1 MTDDVPQHDTVTM
14 PLHIDRKRRKNS
26 NKRKTPSAMPRTI
39 TKIVGWNNSYENSP
53 TQEAERSYMEKEWEI
68 YRDTGVL
75 GSYRPERGILRRTE
89 DGNVESSFRDAATLA
104 DTDCV
109 TRKREMLIGSR
120 RFCITSVFPA
130 EPSATATDK
139 LLAYIDTELKKEAH
153 SA

>member
-1 MTDDVPQHDTVTM
+1 
-14 PLHIDRKRRKNS
+14 
-26 NKRKTPSAMPRTI
+26 MPRTI

-53 TQEAERSYMEKEWEI
+53 TQEAEGSYMEKEWEI

-89 DGNVESSFRDAATLA
+89 DGAVESNFRDTVIWA
-104 DTDCV
+104 DANRV
-109 TRKREMLIGSR
+109 TRQREMLIGSR

-139 LLAYIDTELKKEAH
+139 LLAYIDAELKKEAH

>member
-1 MTDDVPQHDTVTM
+1 
-14 PLHIDRKRRKNS
+14 
-26 NKRKTPSAMPRTI
+26 
-39 TKIVGWNNSYENSP
+39 
-53 TQEAERSYMEKEWEI
+53 MEKEWEI
-68 YRDTGVL
+68 YRDTGIL
-75 GSYRPERGILRRTE
+75 GGYRPGQGILRRTE

-109 TRKREMLIGSR
+109 TRKREMLIGGR

-139 LLAYIDTELKKEAH
+139 LLAYIDAELKKEAH

>member
-1 MTDDVPQHDTVTM
+1 MM
-14 PLHIDRKRRKNS
+14 RRSTTQRLCRCILTASAGKNS
-26 NKRKTPSAMPRTI
+26 NKRKTPSVMPRTI

-89 DGNVESSFRDAATLA
+89 DGAVESNFRDTVTWA
-104 DTDCV
+104 DANRV
-109 TRKREMLIGSR
+109 TRQREMLIGSR

-139 LLAYIDTELKKEAH
+139 LLAYIDAELKKEAH

>member
-1 MTDDVPQHDTVTM
+1 MMRRSTT
-14 PLHIDRKRRKNS
+14 PLLCQLTLTASAAKS
-26 NKRKTPSAMPRTI
+26 SGKRKPPSVMPRTI
-39 TKIVGWNNSYENSP
+39 MKIVGWNNSYENSP

-89 DGNVESSFRDAATLA
+89 DGAVESNFRDTVTWA
-104 DTDCV
+104 DANRV
-109 TRKREMLIGSR
+109 TRQREMLIGSR

-139 LLAYIDTELKKEAH
+139 LLAYIDAELKKEAH

>member
-1 MTDDVPQHDTVTM
+1 
-14 PLHIDRKRRKNS
+14 
-26 NKRKTPSAMPRTI
+26 MPRTI

-68 YRDTGVL
+68 YRDTGIL
-75 GSYRPERGILRRTE
+75 GGYRPEQGILRRTE

-109 TRKREMLIGSR
+109 TRKREMLIGGC

>member
-1 MTDDVPQHDTVTM
+1 MM
-14 PLHIDRKRRKNS
+14 RRRAMQRLCLRTSTASAAKS
-26 NKRKTPSAMPRTI
+26 SGKRKPPSVMPRTI

-68 YRDTGVL
+68 YRDTGIL
-75 GSYRPERGILRRTE
+75 GGYRPEQGILRRTE

-109 TRKREMLIGSR
+109 TRQREMLIGSR

-139 LLAYIDTELKKEAH
+139 LLAYIDAELKKEAH

>member
-1 MTDDVPQHDTVTM
+1 
-14 PLHIDRKRRKNS
+14 
-26 NKRKTPSAMPRTI
+26 MPRTI

-109 TRKREMLIGSR
+109 TRKREMLIGSP

-139 LLAYIDTELKKEAH
+139 LLAYIDAELKKEAH

>member
-1 MTDDVPQHDTVTM
+1 M
-14 PLHIDRKRRKNS
+14 
-26 NKRKTPSAMPRTI
+26 
-39 TKIVGWNNSYENSP
+39 KIVGWNNSYENSP

-89 DGNVESSFRDAATLA
+89 DGAVESNFRDTVTWA
-104 DTDCV
+104 DANRV
-109 TRKREMLIGSR
+109 TRQREMLIGSR

-139 LLAYIDTELKKEAH
+139 LLAYIDIDAELKKEAH

>member
-1 MTDDVPQHDTVTM
+1 
-14 PLHIDRKRRKNS
+14 
-26 NKRKTPSAMPRTI
+26 MPRTI

-53 TQEAERSYMEKEWEI
+53 TQEAEGSYMEKEWEI
-68 YRDTGVL
+68 YRDTGIL
-75 GSYRPERGILRRTE
+75 GGYRPEQGILRRTE

-109 TRKREMLIGSR
+109 TRKREMLIGSK

-139 LLAYIDTELKKEAH
+139 LLAYIDAELKKEAH